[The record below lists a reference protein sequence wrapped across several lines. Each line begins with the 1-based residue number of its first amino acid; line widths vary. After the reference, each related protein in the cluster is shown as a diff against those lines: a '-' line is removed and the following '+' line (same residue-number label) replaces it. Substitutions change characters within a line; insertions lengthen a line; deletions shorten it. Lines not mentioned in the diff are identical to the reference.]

1 MVKEKEAIEEAA
13 RNPTASPKTLLGN
26 LSVNDTAKNVN
37 AVSYLRNQAA
47 FEKAVQ
53 KELAKL
59 VANVEI
65 FQVLITV
72 IKIYKVILHPGIVCP
87 GFLRIVMYQYL
98 KVPYVLL
105 RNVPIQRLSLS
116 MVCPIHGLSYP
127 WFVHPG
133 FVHPGFVHPR
143 FVLSYVC
150 PSTNISLASSTT
162 LLHCHL
168 L

>member
-1 MVKEKEAIEEAA
+1 MDAKQGGKLLLTPDRHEFRWQRSPGKQVSLCELHGNQVQLQVYCCCPDRYNYGCKDVWKHNHDTDLLVKKVYDKEKEAIEEAA
-13 RNPTASPKTLLGN
+13 RNPAASPKTLLGN

-72 IKIYKVILHPGIVCP
+72 IKIYKVILH
-87 GFLRIVMYQYL
+87 F
-98 KVPYVLL
+98 
-105 RNVPIQRLSLS
+105 
-116 MVCPIHGLSYP
+116 
-127 WFVHPG
+127 
-133 FVHPGFVHPR
+133 
-143 FVLSYVC
+143 
-150 PSTNISLASSTT
+150 
-162 LLHCHL
+162 
-168 L
+168 